1 MVTGETRNHATT
13 TTCAFLVAPLAI
25 GIPTSLASVLAIA
38 SILVVATICTTAI
51 LVTTVRGCAGT
62 VCSSAGTVAAA
73 CNSAVA
79 IATVRAS
86 AGTVAAA
93 CNSAVAIATVCA
105 SAVVIATICVS
116 AVIVA
121 IVCAIISIVSIPP
134 LTSGELQTDLERH
147 GSIERYNL
155 PECSLQ
161 TSHAARQDKQLGH
174 GSHSWLSS
182 NTCRHQG
189 RDHP

>member
-1 MVTGETRNHATT
+1 MRITGTKASHPLVVTGETRNHATT
-13 TTCAFLVAPLAI
+13 TTCAFLVPPLAI
-25 GIPTSLASVLAIA
+25 GIPTSLASVLATA

-51 LVTTVRGCAGT
+51 LVTTVRSCTGT

-86 AGTVAAA
+86 A
-93 CNSAVAIATVCA
+93 
-105 SAVVIATICVS
+105 VVIATICAS

-121 IVCAIISIVSIPP
+121 TVCAVISIVSIPP
-134 LTSGELQTDLERH
+134 LTSGELQTILERR

-161 TSHAARQDKQLGH
+161 TSHAARQDKQLVH
-174 GSHSWLSS
+174 GSHLWLSS